1 MSEEMTIPAI
11 DKLAAALAKAQ
22 GQFPPVPKTGKN
34 PHLKNEYATMDDII
48 NTVRNPL
55 AVNGLAFVQLLG
67 DNEVGPT
74 LRTML
79 IHESGQYLSSTTSI
93 GSISGN
99 RAVNDLQTLGMGI
112 TYMKRYALAAMLGIA
127 TETDAD
133 GESVRRVASSPVP
146 QATATQSPAQ
156 PKPPAIRKPGQGP
169 QPPLV
174 VRDVIRTRGSW
185 VTMGDGLVRNV
196 GETDPI
202 HADTRQHVAAT
213 LIEALQFEGATEQ
226 DLADNAKVL
235 LNWLFGVE
243 ASSALTEAEGK
254 AIEYAWM
261 KPGGGPNEY
270 AIEVNTALVEALLVE
285 ALEETEER

>member
-34 PHLKNEYATMDDII
+34 PHLKNEYATLDNII

-133 GESVRRVASSPVP
+133 GESIRRVASSPVP

-174 VRDVIRTRGSW
+174 VRDVIRTRGGW
-185 VTMGDGLVRNV
+185 VTMGDGLVRNM

-202 HADTRQHVAAT
+202 HADTRQHATAT
-213 LIEALQFEGATEQ
+213 LVEALRFDGAT
-226 DLADNAKVL
+226 DDDIATNAKEL
-235 LNWLFGVE
+235 LGWLFGVTTS
-243 ASSALTEAEGK
+243 ASLTEAEGQ
-254 AIEYAWM
+254 AIKYAWAN
-261 KPGGGPNEY
+261 PGGGLNEY
-270 AIEVNTALVEALLVE
+270 AKAETNAIVAEALDIS
-285 ALEETEER
+285 EES